1 MPTNAQSFSYNFRF
15 FSSEYWSWACT
26 AYNDFYLALLDSA
39 APGIPADG
47 NISFDSNNN
56 PVSVNNGFFESCTA
70 YSCYSCPQG
79 TGALAGTGMQLGNTG
94 GGTVWLT
101 TTAPIV
107 AGEVMTLDLTI
118 FDVSDNVLDS
128 LVLLDG
134 FQWSINPSG
143 VGTEPQ

>member
-1 MPTNAQSFSYNFRF
+1 M
-15 FSSEYWSWACT
+15 
-26 AYNDFYLALLDSA
+26 
-39 APGIPADG
+39 
-47 NISFDSNNN
+47 
-56 PVSVNNGFFESCTA
+56 NNGFFEHCVPNG
-70 YSCYSCPQG
+70 CYTCPDG

-107 AGEVMTLDLTI
+107 PGEIITLDLTI
-118 FDVSDNVLDS
+118 FDVSDNILDS

-134 FQWSINPSG
+134 FQWSIDPSD